1 MQLLGLFSAAADVI
15 PLGRLFMRPLQMALL
30 AQWRPFS
37 SFLNQAI
44 AISLEIRSFLRQ
56 WLNQSWLSKG
66 IPLDRPQAE
75 ITVCTDTSTWGAH
88 LLPNFATVS
97 GTWEKGEKPLHI
109 NLLEMKAVINAFHF
123 WKDQLFGKI
132 VLIMSDNSVVVSY
145 LLKQGGTKSPDL
157 CILIWQFLRWCDN
170 LHIHVQIRHIPG

>member
-1 MQLLGLFSAAADVI
+1 
-15 PLGRLFMRPLQMALL
+15 MALL

-37 SFLNQAI
+37 SSLNQAG
-44 AISLEIRSFLRQ
+44 Q
-56 WLNQSWLSKG
+56 TPG
-66 IPLDRPQAE
+66 E
-75 ITVCTDTSTWGAH
+75 ITVCTDASTWGAH

-109 NLLEMKAVINAFHF
+109 NLLEMKAVINAFYF